1 MITQDNF
8 CNLLQSI
15 GFELE
20 ESAIGIVYSK
30 TFSKSDS
37 TMSVDFTNKR
47 LIYPEGITA
56 ERETTKNFHQP
67 ENFVVFECVS
77 GLLEKGYFP
86 EQIILEKGMP
96 GGHGDTGGYCD
107 IIVKDNNEDEYLL
120 IECKTTEQAEN
131 DEFSKAWKLMLQNGG
146 QLFNYY
152 NSYRK
157 AQYICL
163 YASDWI
169 DGKCKRTYHVISMLD
184 NKEYL
189 LSNKNLVSFETVT
202 KRGGNRDE
210 YYQVWRDTYQF
221 DYNTKGIFEEEV
233 TPFNIGKKTFTI
245 EDLQTVDATAIQK
258 KYNQFAT
265 IMRQYNV
272 SGRENAFDKLVN
284 LFLVKIVDET
294 RHGKELQ
301 FMWKGA
307 AYDDFYN
314 FQDRLQKMY
323 QIGMKDYLNE
333 EVTYIDN
340 ATIEETFNIQKN
352 DPDAIKEK
360 ILEYFRQLKF
370 FSNNDFAFLDVHN
383 EQLFN
388 QNAIILKEVV
398 KMLQDIRL
406 KTEEQNQFLGDL
418 FEGFLDQGVKQSE
431 GQFFTPTPIVRF
443 LISSLP
449 LENIIKESTN
459 IPKVIDYACGAGHFL
474 NEYAQQI
481 KPFVEKYKGDNITE
495 YYKEIYG
502 IEKEY
507 RLSKVAKVSSFMYGQ
522 EGINIIY
529 ADALSDKTGVKDG
542 SYSVLVANPPYS
554 VKGFL
559 ETLNAEE
566 KEKYELTA
574 EVSDLAKNN
583 SIETFFIER
592 AKQLLCP
599 GGVAAIILPSSVLS
613 NGNIY
618 IKCREIILKYFDIVS
633 IVEMGSGTFGKT
645 GTNTVTL
652 FLRRK
657 SENPALATHYKY
669 RVDAWFNGNTMH
681 DERYAD
687 LGLLERYCER
697 IGVRT
702 EDYKTL
708 FVSSPN
714 DELLKTDIFKE
725 YLDKFSNDTRA
736 KRIKAKRLTAKY
748 TEDMRNL
755 ELQSYIINSIKE
767 CEKDK
772 LYFFLLA
779 LSNPQPVV
787 IVKSPSK
794 TTDIKKF
801 LGYEWSSSKGNE
813 GIKYIGANEVDEDN
827 ELERNKGIS
836 QIKTPLFDPSNLHN
850 EEKINM
856 LIRHNFLG
864 EELCIADNYEEY
876 VSVNNLVDLMDFS
889 RTEFDKVIKTVPQK
903 KVELIFKY
911 DTISIKNIYNQIE
924 TGARP
929 TGGVGNIDSG
939 AFSLGGEHIDNDNG
953 HISLSTPKYVP
964 IDFYQN
970 SQKGIIKKY
979 DILICK
985 DGALTGKVALV
996 RDEFNNNPAM
1006 INEHV
1011 FLLRN
1016 DNLTLQKYMF
1026 NFLFSKIGQSLLKSN
1041 ITGSAQGGL
1050 NSSNLKNIK
1059 IPFPPKDIQIRIVDE
1074 CNKIDEEYE
1083 ASISKIDECKKHI
1096 VNIFEHIVETAK
1108 HFESLKN
1115 ICTVNPSKSALKG
1128 IDDQTLVSFVEMA
1141 SVSNKGYISKMEDK
1155 TLGSLRSGSYT
1166 YFAENDIIIA
1176 KITPCM
1182 ENGKCAI
1189 AQNLTNGIGLGS
1201 SEFHVFRCSEKIDN
1215 RFLFG
1220 FLNRSSIREEAEKQ
1234 MTGSS
1239 GHRRVPI
1246 EFYEKLEI
1254 PLPTMEQQLEIV
1266 SQIEGYQLEIN
1277 KAQAIIDSFNERK
1290 NSILNKYLK

>member
-8 CNLLQSI
+8 LQLLQAI
-15 GFELE
+15 GFEQE
-20 ESAIGIVYSK
+20 GGSGTMYSK
-30 TFSKSDS
+30 IFEKSGAV
-37 TMSVDFTNKR
+37 MAVDFTNKR
-47 LIYPEGITA
+47 LIYPEEVTA

-67 ENFVVFECVS
+67 ENFVVFECVAA
-77 GLLEKGYFP
+77 LLDRGYFP
-86 EQIILEKGMP
+86 DQIILEKGMP
-96 GGHGDTGGYCD
+96 GGHGDTGGFCD
-107 IIVKDNNEDEYLL
+107 IIVKDNNGNEYLL
-120 IECKTTEQAEN
+120 IECKTTEQTEN
-131 DEFSKAWKLMLQNGG
+131 DEFNKAWRLMLQNGG

-163 YASDWI
+163 YTSDWA
-169 DGKCKRTYHVISMLD
+169 DNKSKRTYHVISMLD

-189 LSNKNLVSFETVT
+189 LSNKTLVSFEDVT
-202 KRGGNRDE
+202 RRGGNRDE
-210 YYQVWRDTYQF
+210 YYQVWKDTYQF
-221 DYNTKGIFEEEV
+221 DYNTKGIFEDEIA
-233 TPFNIGKKTFTI
+233 PFHIGKKKFTI
-245 EDLQTVDATAIQK
+245 EDLQVVDATAIQK

-307 AYDDFYN
+307 AYDDYYN

-333 EVTYIDN
+333 DVTYIDN
-340 ATIEETFNIQKN
+340 ATIEETFKIQKN

-388 QNAIILKEVV
+388 QNAVILKEVV
-398 KMLQDIRL
+398 KMLQDIKL

-449 LENIIKESTN
+449 LEHIIKESTD

-481 KPFVEKYKGDNITE
+481 RPFVEEYKGDDIAE

-529 ADALSDKTGVKDG
+529 ADALSCKTGVKEG
-542 SYSVLVANPPYS
+542 VFSVLVANPPYS

-559 ETLNAEE
+559 ETLSQEE
-566 KEKYELTA
+566 REKYELTS
-574 EVSDLAKNN
+574 EVSDLTKNN

-592 AKQLLCP
+592 AKQLLVSN
-599 GGVAAIILPSSVLS
+599 GVAAIILPSSVLS
-613 NGNIY
+613 NGSIY
-618 IKCREIILKYFDIVS
+618 IKCREILLKYFDIVS

-669 RVDAWFNGNTMH
+669 RVDAWFKGNTEH
-681 DERYAD
+681 DERYDD
-687 LGLLERYCER
+687 LGLLAEYCER
-697 IGVRT
+697 IGVRV

-708 FVSSPN
+708 FTPSPSE
-714 DELLKTDIFKE
+714 ELLETELFKN
-725 YLDKFSNDTRA
+725 YVHKFSGDARA
-736 KRIKAKRLTAKY
+736 KKIKAKRITARY
-748 TEDMRNL
+748 TAEMRDA
-755 ELQSYIINSIKE
+755 ELRAYVINCIKDI
-767 CEKDK
+767 EKDK

-779 LSNPQPVV
+779 KSNPQPVV

-794 TTDIKKF
+794 TSDIKRF

-813 GIKYIGANEVDEDN
+813 GIKYIGARDVEDDN
-827 ELERNKGIS
+827 ELDRNKGIS
-836 QIKTPLFDPSNLHN
+836 QIKTPLFDPANLHN
-850 EEKINM
+850 EAKINM

-864 EELCIADNYEEY
+864 DELNIGAECEEY
-876 VSVNNLVDLMDFS
+876 VSVNNLVDLIDFS
-889 RTEFDKVIKTVPQK
+889 QVEFEKVIKTSINRKIEIQSKYEVLRLKDIASIRKGQSITSSECK
-903 KVELIFKY
+903 EGNVKVVAGGTNYACLHNQANRGANVI
-911 DTISIKNIYNQIE
+911 TISASGANAGYVNFWDEPIFASDCTTVVGRNDIETLFIYNYLKKIQNQI
-924 TGARP
+924 
-929 TGGVGNIDSG
+929 
-939 AFSLGGEHIDNDNG
+939 
-953 HISLSTPKYVP
+953 
-964 IDFYQN
+964 FY
-970 SQKGIIKKY
+970 
-979 DILICK
+979 
-985 DGALTGKVALV
+985 
-996 RDEFNNNPAM
+996 
-1006 INEHV
+1006 
-1011 FLLRN
+1011 
-1016 DNLTLQKYMF
+1016 LQK
-1026 NFLFSKIGQSLLKSN
+1026 
-1041 ITGSAQGGL
+1041 GSAQ
-1050 NSSNLKNIK
+1050 
-1059 IPFPPKDIQIRIVDE
+1059 PHVYPKDIEQIPIPNVPENIQKHIVEE
-1074 CNKIDEEYE
+1074 CNQVDKEYE
-1083 ASISKIDECKKHI
+1083 ASVRKIEECKK
-1096 VNIFEHIVETAK
+1096 NIASLFEHVIAITR
-1108 HFESLKN
+1108 HFEKLEN
-1115 ICTVNPSKSALKG
+1115 ICTINPSKTILRDM
-1128 IDDQTLVSFVEMA
+1128 DDSTIVSFVEMA
-1141 SVSNKGYISKMEDK
+1141 SVSNDGYIFKMEDR

-1189 AQNLTNGIGLGS
+1189 AKGLTNGIGLGS
-1201 SEFHVFRCSEKIDN
+1201 SEFHVFRCNQGIDN

-1220 FLNRSSIREEAEKQ
+1220 FLNRDIIRKEAEKQ
-1234 MTGSS
+1234 MTGAS

-1246 EFYEKLEI
+1246 DFYEHLEI
-1254 PLPTMEQQLEIV
+1254 PLPSLEQQKAIV
-1266 SQIEGYQLEIN
+1266 AQIEVYETEIN
-1277 KAQAIIDSFNERK
+1277 RAQAFIDSYSDKKNE
-1290 NSILNKYLK
+1290 ILDKYLK

>member
-47 LIYPEGITA
+47 LIYPEGIIA

-189 LSNKNLVSFETVT
+189 LSNRNLVSFETVT

-449 LENIIKESTN
+449 LEYIIKESTN

-669 RVDAWFNGNTMH
+669 RVDAWYNGNTMH

-714 DELLKTDIFKE
+714 DELIKTDIFKE
-725 YLDKFSNDTRA
+725 YIGKFSNDTRA
-736 KRIKAKRLTAKY
+736 KRIKAKRLTTKY

-903 KVELIFKY
+903 KIELIFKY

-939 AFSLGGEHIDNDNG
+939 AFSVGGEHIDNDNG

-970 SQKGIIKKY
+970 SPKGIIKKY

-1074 CNKIDEEYE
+1074 CNKIDEEFNNATNHIIVLKQNIDDIILPLFNKYE
-1083 ASISKIDECKKHI
+1083 HKKL
-1096 VNIFEHIVETAK
+1096 
-1108 HFESLKN
+1108 ESL
-1115 ICTVNPSKSALKG
+1115 CSSFEYGTSSKSSPTGKVIVVRMG
-1128 IDDQTLVSFVEMA
+1128 NIQDGKIVWDDIVY
-1141 SVSNKGYISKMEDK
+1141 SNDQ
-1155 TLGSLRSGSYT
+1155 
-1166 YFAENDIIIA
+1166 NDIEQYMLN
-1176 KITPCM
+1176 KNDVLFNRTNSPVHV
-1182 ENGKCAI
+1182 GKSAMYIGDKPAI
-1189 AQNLTNGIGLGS
+1189 FAGYLIRVNYKKELLNPKYLTYI
-1201 SEFHVFRCSEKIDN
+1201 
-1215 RFLFG
+1215 
-1220 FLNRSSIREEAEKQ
+1220 LNSKPIREHGFSVMSKSINQANISTGLLKQ
-1234 MTGSS
+1234 
-1239 GHRRVPI
+1239 
-1246 EFYEKLEI
+1246 YEI
-1254 PLPTMEQQLEIV
+1254 PLPSLERQNEIV
-1266 SQIEGYQLEIN
+1266 RQIEIYEAEID
-1277 KAQAIIDSFNERK
+1277 KAKIIIDNYNEKK
-1290 NSILNKYLK
+1290 NNILEKYLK

>member
-8 CNLLQSI
+8 LQLLQAI
-15 GFELE
+15 GFEQE
-20 ESAIGIVYSK
+20 GGSGTMYSK
-30 TFSKSDS
+30 IFEKSGAV
-37 TMSVDFTNKR
+37 MAVDFTNKR
-47 LIYPEGITA
+47 LIYPEEVTA

-67 ENFVVFECVS
+67 ENFVVFECVAA
-77 GLLEKGYFP
+77 LLDRGYFP
-86 EQIILEKGMP
+86 DQIILEKGMP
-96 GGHGDTGGYCD
+96 GGHGDTGGFCD
-107 IIVKDNNEDEYLL
+107 IIVKDNNGNEYLL
-120 IECKTTEQAEN
+120 IECKTTEQTEN
-131 DEFSKAWKLMLQNGG
+131 DEFNKAWRLMLQNGG

-163 YASDWI
+163 YTSDWA
-169 DGKCKRTYHVISMLD
+169 DNKCKQTYHVISMLD

-189 LSNKNLVSFETVT
+189 LSNKTLVSFEDVT

-210 YYQVWRDTYQF
+210 YYQVWKDTYQF
-221 DYNTKGIFEEEV
+221 DYNTKGIFEDEIA
-233 TPFNIGKKTFTI
+233 PFHIGKKKFTI
-245 EDLQTVDATAIQK
+245 EDLQVVDATAIQK

-307 AYDDFYN
+307 AYDDYYN

-333 EVTYIDN
+333 DVTYIDN
-340 ATIEETFNIQKN
+340 ATIEETFKIQKN

-388 QNAIILKEVV
+388 QNAVILKEVV
-398 KMLQDIRL
+398 KMLQDIKL

-449 LENIIKESTN
+449 LEHIIKESTD

-481 KPFVEKYKGDNITE
+481 RPFVEEYKGDDIAE

-529 ADALSDKTGVKDG
+529 ADALSCKTGVKEG
-542 SYSVLVANPPYS
+542 VFSVLVANPPYS

-559 ETLNAEE
+559 ETLSQEE
-566 KEKYELTA
+566 REKYELTS
-574 EVSDLAKNN
+574 EVSDLTKNN

-592 AKQLLCP
+592 AKQLLVSN
-599 GGVAAIILPSSVLS
+599 GVAAIILPSSVLS
-613 NGNIY
+613 NGSIY
-618 IKCREIILKYFDIVS
+618 IKCREILLKYFDIVS

-669 RVDAWFNGNTMH
+669 RVDAWFKGNTEH
-681 DERYAD
+681 DERYDD
-687 LGLLERYCER
+687 LCLLAEYCER
-697 IGVRT
+697 IGVRV
-702 EDYKTL
+702 EDYQTL
-708 FVSSPN
+708 FTPSPGE
-714 DELLKTDIFKE
+714 ELLETELFKS
-725 YLDKFSNDTRA
+725 YVHKFSGDARA
-736 KRIKAKRLTAKY
+736 KKIKAKRITARY
-748 TEDMRNL
+748 SAEMRDA
-755 ELQSYIINSIKE
+755 ELRAYVINCIKDI
-767 CEKDK
+767 EKDK

-779 LSNPQPVV
+779 KSNPQPVV

-794 TTDIKKF
+794 TSDIKRF

-813 GIKYIGANEVDEDN
+813 GIKYIGARDVEDDN
-827 ELERNKGIS
+827 ELDRNKGIS
-836 QIKTPLFDPSNLHN
+836 QIKTPLFDPANLHN
-850 EEKINM
+850 EAKINM

-864 EELCIADNYEEY
+864 DELNIGAECEEY
-876 VSVNNLVDLMDFS
+876 VSVNNLVDLIDFS
-889 RTEFDKVIKTVPQK
+889 QVEFEKVIKTIPLQREKFVWQ
-903 KVELIFKY
+903 Y
-911 DTISIKNIYNQIE
+911 DTVPVKSIYETIE
-924 TGARP
+924 SGSRP
-929 TGGVGNIDSG
+929 TGGVGYINDG
-939 AFSLGGEHIDNDNG
+939 ALSLGGEHIDNKNG
-953 HISLSTPKYVP
+953 HIVLSTPKYVP
-964 IDFYQN
+964 IEFYKRA
-970 SQKGIIKKY
+970 QKGVIKKY

-996 RDEFNNNPAM
+996 RDELDGLYAM

-1016 DNLTLQKYMF
+1016 ENLVLQMYVF
-1026 NFLFSKIGQSLLKSN
+1026 NFLFSSVGQSLMKNN

-1050 NSSNLKNIK
+1050 NSTNLKNMK
-1059 IPFPPKDIQIRIVDE
+1059 IPVPPENIQKHIVEE
-1074 CNKIDEEYE
+1074 CNQVDKEYE
-1083 ASISKIDECKKHI
+1083 ASVRKIEECKKGI
-1096 VNIFEHIVETAK
+1096 ENIFIEIKKSRVQFEKLDKLHTLMQRGRSPQYGTSAIQIIKSGQARGYEKFDFSTKYYASTNFVLDERKLQKGDILINSTGVGTAGRVTLFNLDGDYCVDSHITIFRPNERVIPKYALYALADIG
-1108 HFESLKN
+1108 FKN
-1115 ICTVNPSKSALKG
+1115 IEK
-1128 IDDQTLVSFVEMA
+1128 MA
-1141 SVSNKGYISKMEDK
+1141 NGASGQIELSLSVIKNI
-1155 TLGSLRSGSYT
+1155 
-1166 YFAENDIIIA
+1166 
-1176 KITPCM
+1176 
-1182 ENGKCAI
+1182 
-1189 AQNLTNGIGLGS
+1189 
-1201 SEFHVFRCSEKIDN
+1201 
-1215 RFLFG
+1215 
-1220 FLNRSSIREEAEKQ
+1220 
-1234 MTGSS
+1234 
-1239 GHRRVPI
+1239 
-1246 EFYEKLEI
+1246 EI
-1254 PLPTMEQQLEIV
+1254 PLPSLEQQKAIV
-1266 SQIEGYQLEIN
+1266 AQIEVYETEIN
-1277 KAQAIIDSFNERK
+1277 RAQAFIDRYSDKKNE
-1290 NSILNKYLK
+1290 ILDKYLK

>member
-1 MITQDNF
+1 MITQDNLR
-8 CNLLQSI
+8 NLLQHI
-15 GFELE
+15 GFHLE
-20 ESAIGIVYSK
+20 ENTIGTIYSK
-30 TFSKSDS
+30 TFAKSNVVI
-37 TMSVDFTNKR
+37 SVDFTNKR
-47 LIYPEGITA
+47 LIYPAGIIA

-67 ENFVVFECVS
+67 ENFVVFECVVA
-77 GLLEKGYFP
+77 LLEKGYLP

-96 GGHGDTGGYCD
+96 GGHGDTGGFCD
-107 IIVKDNNEDEYLL
+107 IIVKDNNDNEYLL
-120 IECKTTEQAEN
+120 IECKTTEQTEN

-157 AQYICL
+157 AKYICL
-163 YASDWI
+163 YTSDWI

-184 NKEYL
+184 NTDYL
-189 LSNKNLVSFETVT
+189 LSNRNLVSFETVT

-210 YYQVWRDTYQF
+210 YYQVWKDTYQF

-449 LENIIKESTN
+449 LEHIIKENTN

-481 KPFVEKYKGDNITE
+481 KPFVEKYKGNNIAE

-574 EVSDLAKNN
+574 EVNDLVKNN

-592 AKQLLCP
+592 AKQLLCS

-681 DERYAD
+681 DKRYAD
-687 LGLLERYCER
+687 LKLLERYCER
-697 IGVRT
+697 IGVCT

-714 DELLKTDIFKE
+714 DELLKTDLFKE

-736 KRIKAKRLTAKY
+736 KKIKTKRITAKY
-748 TEDMRNL
+748 TEDMRSL
-755 ELQSYIINSIKE
+755 DLQNYIINCIKE

-864 EELCIADNYEEY
+864 EELCIAENYEEY
-876 VSVNNLVDLMDFS
+876 VAVNNLVDLMDFS
-889 RTEFDKVIKTVPQK
+889 RTEFDKVIKTVSQK
-903 KVELIFKY
+903 KVEQIFKY

-929 TGGVGNIDSG
+929 TGGVSNIDSG

-1016 DNLTLQKYMF
+1016 ENLTLQKYMF

-1059 IPFPPKDIQIRIVDE
+1059 IPFPPNDIQIKIVDE

-1083 ASISKIDECKKHI
+1083 SSISKIDEYRKYI
-1096 VNIFEHIVETAK
+1096 INLFEHIIETAK

-1115 ICTVNPSKSALKG
+1115 ICTVNPSKSILKG

-1141 SVSNKGYISKMEDK
+1141 SVNNKGYISKMEDK
-1155 TLGSLRSGSYT
+1155 TLGLLRSGSYT

-1189 AQNLTNGIGLGS
+1189 AKNLTNGIGLGS

-1220 FLNRSSIREEAEKQ
+1220 FLNRSTIREEAEKQ

-1254 PLPTMEQQLEIV
+1254 PLLTMEQQLEIV
-1266 SQIEGYQLEIN
+1266 SQVESYQLEIN
-1277 KAQAIIDSFNERK
+1277 KAQMIIDSYNERK
-1290 NSILNKYLK
+1290 NAVLNKYLR

>member
-8 CNLLQSI
+8 RSLLQSM
-15 GFELE
+15 GFGLE
-20 ESAIGIVYSK
+20 ESSIGVIYSK
-30 TFSKSDS
+30 TFDKSGS

-47 LIYPEGITA
+47 LIYPSEVTA

-67 ENFVVFECVS
+67 ENFVVFECVAA
-77 GLLEKGYFP
+77 LLERGYLP

-96 GGHGDTGGYCD
+96 GGHGDTGGFCD
-107 IIVKDNNEDEYLL
+107 IIVKDNNDNEYLL
-120 IECKTTEQAEN
+120 IECKTTEQTDS

-163 YASDWI
+163 YTSDWAEN
-169 DGKCKRTYHVISMLD
+169 KCKRTYHVISKLD
-184 NKEYL
+184 NKDYL
-189 LSNKNLVSFETVT
+189 LSNKNLVSFDDVT

-210 YYQVWRDTYQF
+210 YYQVWKDTYQF
-221 DYNTKGIFEEEV
+221 DYNIKGIFEEEIA
-233 TPFNIGKKTFTI
+233 PFHIGKKKVSI
-245 EDLQTVDATAIQK
+245 EDLQIVDATAIQK

-340 ATIEETFNIQKN
+340 TTIEETFNLQKN

-449 LENIIKESTN
+449 LEYIIKESTN

-481 KPFVEKYKGDNITE
+481 KPFVEKYKGDNVTE

-566 KEKYELTA
+566 KGKYELTA
-574 EVSDLAKNN
+574 EVSDFAKNN

-599 GGVAAIILPSSVLS
+599 SGVAAIILPSSVLS

-618 IKCREIILKYFDIVS
+618 TIV
-633 IVEMGSGTFGKT
+633 
-645 GTNTVTL
+645 
-652 FLRRK
+652 R
-657 SENPALATHYKY
+657 
-669 RVDAWFNGNTMH
+669 
-681 DERYAD
+681 
-687 LGLLERYCER
+687 
-697 IGVRT
+697 
-702 EDYKTL
+702 
-708 FVSSPN
+708 
-714 DELLKTDIFKE
+714 
-725 YLDKFSNDTRA
+725 
-736 KRIKAKRLTAKY
+736 
-748 TEDMRNL
+748 
-755 ELQSYIINSIKE
+755 
-767 CEKDK
+767 
-772 LYFFLLA
+772 
-779 LSNPQPVV
+779 
-787 IVKSPSK
+787 
-794 TTDIKKF
+794 
-801 LGYEWSSSKGNE
+801 
-813 GIKYIGANEVDEDN
+813 
-827 ELERNKGIS
+827 
-836 QIKTPLFDPSNLHN
+836 
-850 EEKINM
+850 
-856 LIRHNFLG
+856 
-864 EELCIADNYEEY
+864 
-876 VSVNNLVDLMDFS
+876 
-889 RTEFDKVIKTVPQK
+889 
-903 KVELIFKY
+903 
-911 DTISIKNIYNQIE
+911 
-924 TGARP
+924 
-929 TGGVGNIDSG
+929 
-939 AFSLGGEHIDNDNG
+939 
-953 HISLSTPKYVP
+953 
-964 IDFYQN
+964 
-970 SQKGIIKKY
+970 
-979 DILICK
+979 
-985 DGALTGKVALV
+985 
-996 RDEFNNNPAM
+996 
-1006 INEHV
+1006 
-1011 FLLRN
+1011 
-1016 DNLTLQKYMF
+1016 
-1026 NFLFSKIGQSLLKSN
+1026 
-1041 ITGSAQGGL
+1041 
-1050 NSSNLKNIK
+1050 
-1059 IPFPPKDIQIRIVDE
+1059 
-1074 CNKIDEEYE
+1074 
-1083 ASISKIDECKKHI
+1083 
-1096 VNIFEHIVETAK
+1096 
-1108 HFESLKN
+1108 
-1115 ICTVNPSKSALKG
+1115 
-1128 IDDQTLVSFVEMA
+1128 
-1141 SVSNKGYISKMEDK
+1141 
-1155 TLGSLRSGSYT
+1155 
-1166 YFAENDIIIA
+1166 
-1176 KITPCM
+1176 
-1182 ENGKCAI
+1182 
-1189 AQNLTNGIGLGS
+1189 
-1201 SEFHVFRCSEKIDN
+1201 
-1215 RFLFG
+1215 
-1220 FLNRSSIREEAEKQ
+1220 
-1234 MTGSS
+1234 
-1239 GHRRVPI
+1239 
-1246 EFYEKLEI
+1246 
-1254 PLPTMEQQLEIV
+1254 
-1266 SQIEGYQLEIN
+1266 
-1277 KAQAIIDSFNERK
+1277 
-1290 NSILNKYLK
+1290 